1 MPRKSYTIEQI
12 ISKLREAEVL
22 LAQRQTAGEVCRSFN
37 FIDQTYYRWRK
48 EYGGIRTDQVRRL
61 KELEK
66 ENARLTSSRCPS
78 GRNWLQ
84 IFLWTTRF
92 CGR

>member
-37 FIDQTYYRWRK
+37 IIDQTYYRWRK
-48 EYGGIRTDQVRRL
+48 EYGGIRTDQVRL
-61 KELEK
+61 LEGVVSAAQQFA
-66 ENARLTSSRCPS
+66 EGDPASWAFGGSCLAR
-78 GRNWLQ
+78 
-84 IFLWTTRF
+84 
-92 CGR
+92 